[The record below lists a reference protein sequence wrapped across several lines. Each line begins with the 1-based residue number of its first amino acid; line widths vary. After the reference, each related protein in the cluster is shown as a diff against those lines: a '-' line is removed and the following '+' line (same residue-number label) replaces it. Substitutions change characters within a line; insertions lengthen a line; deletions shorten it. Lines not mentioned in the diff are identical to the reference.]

1 MPIPTIQNVPTN
13 MNVVFGITNYEIT
26 YSLLV
31 HNVRKIT
38 NRTYLVISLPVMR
51 LLDQGGKKLP
61 DGFVNTIP
69 IELKLLQP
77 T

>member
-1 MPIPTIQNVPTN
+1 
-13 MNVVFGITNYEIT
+13 MNVVLGITNNKIT

-38 NRTYLVISLPVMR
+38 NWTYLVLFLPVMQ

-69 IELKLLQP
+69 IELKLLQL